1 MFSVLYHQG
10 QSVSTAER
18 DTHLFT
24 ALTTFQIVFGRLYH
38 KMESIDCNAW
48 DRYGVCVCVPVFD
61 AFVHYRHYEDV
72 KHLQDDF
79 VKKKYH
85 ERVCF

>member
-1 MFSVLYHQG
+1 MLG
-10 QSVSTAER
+10 IGMA
-18 DTHLFT
+18 
-24 ALTTFQIVFGRLYH
+24 
-38 KMESIDCNAW
+38 C
-48 DRYGVCVCVPVFD
+48 VCVCVCVFD
-61 AFVHYRHYEDV
+61 AFIHYRHYEDV